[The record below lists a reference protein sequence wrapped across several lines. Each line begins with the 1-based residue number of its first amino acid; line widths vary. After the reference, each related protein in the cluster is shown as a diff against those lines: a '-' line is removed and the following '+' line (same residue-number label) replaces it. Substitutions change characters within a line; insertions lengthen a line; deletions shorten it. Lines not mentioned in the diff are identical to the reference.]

1 MYTQERPT
9 PTLFGISG
17 SNKSNKD
24 FSKARAW
31 GKNSF
36 NNCFPTALLCY
47 MHSQA
52 ILPVYLVMDQ
62 NLNVVHQK
70 VNVSDAFAVEADSE
84 NIFFSFEDTY
94 THNQGFVIGTLPRI
108 DLVVMDTSNLFA
120 PWVRGL
126 EIKLTALPDESTY
139 NFLDDKYSCELVV
152 RPNSIVHLALSII
165 SKYASRSQDVF
176 DILHPVCVQVTD
188 WENEDILL
196 EMMSDFTGLIDEI
209 LLLHLDYQEPLV
221 AQIVWKTEGKSVRLH
236 DNCLD
241 AFLWSTFAFTRLFI
255 DGAKRGG
262 KRVSRPMRSV
272 VWLVRMLYEFS
283 KNGRINYGQVI
294 GASSSNQSDKAFA
307 LSGRKTYPYLRCKEL
322 SAPRVKKEEIKNII
336 LGGGE
341 KLLSPERRFDA
352 IIVNSP
358 ELF

>member
-1 MYTQERPT
+1 MFIQETLT
-9 PTLFGISG
+9 PELFGISG

-24 FSKARAW
+24 FSQAAAW

-52 ILPVYLVMDQ
+52 IPPVYLVMDK
-62 NLNVVHQK
+62 NLNVIHQQIG
-70 VNVSDAFAVEADSE
+70 VSDAFAMEADSE
-84 NIFFSFEDTY
+84 SIFFSFEDTFA
-94 THNQGFVIGTLPRI
+94 HNQRFVIGTLPRI
-108 DLVVMDTSNLFA
+108 DLVIMDTSSSSA
-120 PWVRGL
+120 PVRGL
-126 EIKLTALPDESTY
+126 EIKLTALPDNSTCDFSD
-139 NFLDDKYSCELVV
+139 NEYSCELVV
-152 RPNSIVHLALSII
+152 RPNTIVHLALSII
-165 SKYASRSQDVF
+165 SKYASQSQDVF

-221 AQIVWKTEGKSVRLH
+221 AQIVWKTEGKSVRLN

-255 DGAKRGG
+255 DGARQGTNTF
-262 KRVSRPMRSV
+262 SRSMRSV
-272 VWLVRMLYEFS
+272 VWLVRMLYDFS
-283 KNGRINYGQVI
+283 KDGEVNYRQVL

-307 LSGRKTYPYLRCKEL
+307 LSGRKTHPYLRCKEL

-352 IIVNSP
+352 IIANSP

>member
-1 MYTQERPT
+1 MLTQENLL

-24 FSKARAW
+24 FSQAAAW

-36 NNCFPTALLCY
+36 NNCFPAALLCY

-52 ILPVYLVMDQ
+52 IPPVYLAMDK
-62 NLNVVHQK
+62 NLNVIHQQIG
-70 VNVSDAFAVEADSE
+70 VSDAFAMAADSE
-84 NIFFSFEDTY
+84 SIFFSFEDTY
-94 THNQGFVIGTLPRI
+94 AHNQRFVIGTLPRI

-152 RPNSIVHLALSII
+152 RPNTIVHLALSII
-165 SKYASRSQDVF
+165 SKYASQPQELLN
-176 DILHPVCVQVTD
+176 ILHPVCEKVTN
-188 WENEDILL
+188 WEDEATLRQMTPDFTDVIDKILL
-196 EMMSDFTGLIDEI
+196 S
-209 LLLHLDYQEPLV
+209 HLNYQEPLI
-221 AQIVWKTEGKSVRLH
+221 AQIVWKTSGKSVRLH
-236 DNCLD
+236 DDCLD

-255 DGAKRGG
+255 DDARQGRKGF
-262 KRVSRPMRSV
+262 SRQMRTV
-272 VWLVRMLYEFS
+272 VWLVRMLYDFS
-283 KNGRINYGQVI
+283 KDGKIEYRQVI
-294 GASSSNQSDKAFA
+294 STSSSKQSDKAF
-307 LSGRKTYPYLRCKEL
+307 SSNGQKTHPYLHCEEL
-322 SAPRVKKEEIKNII
+322 SKPRIKKSEIKNII

-352 IIVNSP
+352 IIANSP